1 MFSSYVSPTPPPL
14 PPSFSSW
21 HFFKGTLV
29 PVFLQKGLGGSAL
42 GQRRKA
48 LSAQK
53 PAWLETF
60 ALRRDRWN
68 IWKDSGFRTFFGSSR
83 SSLRYSHQ
91 RWWFPK
97 VWKFTWP
104 DAAVLRNQIT
114 DNHQYF
120 HRCCGISYWSNAC
133 LLSRNPPSLWTDAG
147 VRFDNCEDS
156 SAFVRISFA
165 PKHPSLQAVACR
177 NSFI

>member
-60 ALRRDRWN
+60 ALRGDTDE
-68 IWKDSGFRTFFGSSR
+68 ISGKILDSEPFLVPAGALYAIRTRGDGFQSFE
-83 SSLRYSHQ
+83 SSLGLMPQYYEIKSQ
-91 RWWFPK
+91 IITNTFI
-97 VWKFTWP
+97 
-104 DAAVLRNQIT
+104 DAVELVT
-114 DNHQYF
+114 D
-120 HRCCGISYWSNAC
+120 RT
-133 LLSRNPPSLWTDAG
+133 L
-147 VRFDNCEDS
+147 
-156 SAFVRISFA
+156 AFSKPAQFMD
-165 PKHPSLQAVACR
+165 
-177 NSFI
+177 